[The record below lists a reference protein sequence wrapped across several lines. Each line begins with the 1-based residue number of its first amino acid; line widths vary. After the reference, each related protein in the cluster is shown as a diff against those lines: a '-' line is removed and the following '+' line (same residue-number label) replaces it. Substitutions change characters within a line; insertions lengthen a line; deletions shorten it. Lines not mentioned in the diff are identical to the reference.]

1 MINEVTR
8 VDQDNIEEVVESLT
22 NEKSINAFLARQ
34 RLRFVKGKLN
44 DQETKNSMFLEI
56 HIAAHNIDGIASVPS
71 IQKLHNL
78 LEFGKEN
85 NIDIMAISE
94 TNTDY
99 RDFNDT
105 INNRIDRSPSTGQP
119 GSQFLIQLSQ
129 LGLYDVC
136 RSLYPDAEIFT
147 HEKWNK
153 NKSKSGPIS
162 KSRID
167 QIWITHEPDV
177 IPVEF
182 SHCVPDQLQD
192 PDLEDKHQNKRIV
205 DFSKITNVQW
215 ENFTKTLDREIEAWD
230 FQQLIDGFNCEIQ
243 LRDGKDNDGEEIK
256 RRFNELWDNV
266 MSAISIAMNIELPMK
281 LVKYPGSRNTRHKL
295 SFTDKTMRHTTK
307 LENYWLNRFNKYND
321 DYRRK
326 EYDKFIDKYEELIIP
341 THDLFRDTWINNVK
355 GVVKQRSKIDKN
367 FLQAQRLSK
376 IQESIEKRCNIIHSD
391 IPKWLLST
399 QDAVKEHIIIDRAVI
414 SNKNESVRL
423 AIDPKTIRTHAK
435 DTFAGILRKRNTK
448 SIEQDAFWSNI
459 YRPKGEFTECIAN
472 LMDEITLE
480 EWQRTLELINTNS
493 APGPSANT
501 RPIALLDN
509 IRKSVTKL
517 LTNRLSTILTNN
529 KVLRGLNFCGLKG
542 EDTAIPLRLMNDI
555 IEDAR
560 ENGRELWMV
569 TQDMMKA
576 YDSVSLESLQLAL
589 RKLDIPEKFILW
601 ITELF
606 KNRQMSVITA
616 FGPSPTFIGGDGI
629 DQGDAISPLLWR
641 IFYDLL
647 LIAIQQEC
655 NQQQGLRVPVIAYMD
670 DTSYLDSSGD
680 KIQAS
685 INIATQFYYLHD
697 VDINGK
703 KSELMVIN
711 PKLPRDELYINIRRD
726 NSKVQATDK
735 EIWYLGCYFS
745 SSNSRKR
752 SIKRLQ
758 DIIERFLN
766 PIRRKHIT
774 VEHIAYFI
782 NHVLISRVVYVAQ
795 LMILS
800 ENEWNHLFTSVIKLV
815 KQICRLPRSYPTSAL
830 YHRYILRINN
840 PWDQICANQITA
852 FTYLINSNSLT
863 SRSIMIRY
871 RTAQLRLA
879 IHDNIFEHESGS
891 LFLGHQEAKS
901 NLSLHNIITA
911 RKLNIIIQQ
920 DYINRSTWI
929 ISGGNMPIR
938 EIFIT
943 HRCLNLLRKIGTSNS
958 YPLIYASQLILPS
971 GHTMS
976 WACYRFIAGLSAKGR
991 IAKCNILQPV
1001 SEDKRKHPYV
1011 IIKDKNNEVLIR
1023 FVKKRTHIK
1032 KNGEK
1037 IECLNIEVCNIE
1049 IYLDNPQKAIIQK
1062 QEHPKMITIN
1072 QHNALVLPI
1081 FIRLSTG
1088 ATTHIDWYYIV
1099 ESLNRAKNISENI
1112 DI

>member
-8 VDQDNIEEVVESLT
+8 VVRMEGREKCQALGNLHKNNQDNNASSIQHTSDERSQQQKQKEYLVGGEADNDIHPETNELTFEKGDFRKDQDNIEEVVESLT
-22 NEKSINAFLARQ
+22 NEESINAFLARQ

-44 DQETKNSMFLEI
+44 DQETKNSMFLEM

-99 RDFNDT
+99 RQEYFINQDIKSKREIWVWSIYAAPNNQNMRKNLIDELIIAMEGHERSVHNTVVLHVVLGDFNDT

-147 HEKWNK
+147 HEKWDK

-167 QIWITHEPDV
+167 QIWITHELDV

-182 SHCVPDQLQD
+182 SVHSSQMITNSHHSIISTTLNISGFIRNNFRHCVPDQLQD
-192 PDLEDKHQNKRIV
+192 PDLGDKHQNKRIV

-215 ENFTKTLDREIEAWD
+215 KNFTKTLDREIEAWD

-295 SFTDKTMRHTTK
+295 SFADKTMRHTTK
-307 LENYWLNRFNKYND
+307 LESLIRKICKDQDFLIAKDAHWIDYWLNRFNKYND

-459 YRPKGEFTECIAN
+459 YRPKGEFTECMAN

-480 EWQRTLELINTNS
+480 EWQRTLELTNL
-493 APGPSANT
+493 AP
-501 RPIALLDN
+501 
-509 IRKSVTKL
+509 
-517 LTNRLSTILTNN
+517 
-529 KVLRGLNFCGLKG
+529 
-542 EDTAIPLRLMNDI
+542 
-555 IEDAR
+555 
-560 ENGRELWMV
+560 
-569 TQDMMKA
+569 
-576 YDSVSLESLQLAL
+576 
-589 RKLDIPEKFILW
+589 
-601 ITELF
+601 
-606 KNRQMSVITA
+606 
-616 FGPSPTFIGGDGI
+616 
-629 DQGDAISPLLWR
+629 
-641 IFYDLL
+641 
-647 LIAIQQEC
+647 
-655 NQQQGLRVPVIAYMD
+655 
-670 DTSYLDSSGD
+670 
-680 KIQAS
+680 
-685 INIATQFYYLHD
+685 
-697 VDINGK
+697 
-703 KSELMVIN
+703 
-711 PKLPRDELYINIRRD
+711 LY
-726 NSKVQATDK
+726 
-735 EIWYLGCYFS
+735 
-745 SSNSRKR
+745 
-752 SIKRLQ
+752 
-758 DIIERFLN
+758 
-766 PIRRKHIT
+766 
-774 VEHIAYFI
+774 
-782 NHVLISRVVYVAQ
+782 
-795 LMILS
+795 
-800 ENEWNHLFTSVIKLV
+800 
-815 KQICRLPRSYPTSAL
+815 
-830 YHRYILRINN
+830 
-840 PWDQICANQITA
+840 
-852 FTYLINSNSLT
+852 
-863 SRSIMIRY
+863 
-871 RTAQLRLA
+871 
-879 IHDNIFEHESGS
+879 
-891 LFLGHQEAKS
+891 
-901 NLSLHNIITA
+901 
-911 RKLNIIIQQ
+911 
-920 DYINRSTWI
+920 
-929 ISGGNMPIR
+929 
-938 EIFIT
+938 
-943 HRCLNLLRKIGTSNS
+943 
-958 YPLIYASQLILPS
+958 
-971 GHTMS
+971 
-976 WACYRFIAGLSAKGR
+976 
-991 IAKCNILQPV
+991 
-1001 SEDKRKHPYV
+1001 
-1011 IIKDKNNEVLIR
+1011 
-1023 FVKKRTHIK
+1023 
-1032 KNGEK
+1032 
-1037 IECLNIEVCNIE
+1037 
-1049 IYLDNPQKAIIQK
+1049 
-1062 QEHPKMITIN
+1062 
-1072 QHNALVLPI
+1072 
-1081 FIRLSTG
+1081 
-1088 ATTHIDWYYIV
+1088 
-1099 ESLNRAKNISENI
+1099 
-1112 DI
+1112 